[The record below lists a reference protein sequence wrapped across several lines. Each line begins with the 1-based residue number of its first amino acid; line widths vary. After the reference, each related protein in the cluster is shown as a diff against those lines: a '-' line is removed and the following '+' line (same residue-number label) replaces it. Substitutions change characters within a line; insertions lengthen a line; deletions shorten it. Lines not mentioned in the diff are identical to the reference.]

1 MTEWWLG
8 GVVTVL
14 VGSLAVF
21 RAALQRRDEHR
32 SGMGMLVGWHA
43 GVVGLAAVAA
53 AADVERAVAIGV
65 GVAAVGGLALIGLA
79 AMLRRHIT
87 RPLLRRGASTA
98 SRRLRIAGA
107 WSVPLAVVVATLL
120 ELAAALPP
128 VPVVFYV
135 VVLTLV
141 GSWFTESDVVLSV
154 GLRWAVAVAA
164 AAAFAMLLPQ
174 LHTSPAS
181 FETLA
186 TSAAWLGGAV
196 LLVGS
201 TLVSDRG
208 ASVEWRLGLPRMR

>member
-1 MTEWWLG
+1 MTAWWLG

-14 VGSLAVF
+14 VGGLAVF
-21 RAALQRRDEHR
+21 HAALQRRDEHR
-32 SGMGMLVGWHA
+32 SGVGRLVGWHS
-43 GVVGLAAVAA
+43 GVAGLAAAA

-65 GVAAVGGLALIGLA
+65 GVAAVGGLALIGLG

-87 RPLLRRGASTA
+87 RPLQRRAASSA

-107 WSVPLAVVVATLL
+107 WSAPLAIVVATLL
-120 ELAAALPP
+120 ELAAAFPP
-128 VPVVFYV
+128 TPVVFYV

-141 GSWFTESDVVLSV
+141 GSWLTESDVVLSV

-201 TLVSDRG
+201 TLVPDRG